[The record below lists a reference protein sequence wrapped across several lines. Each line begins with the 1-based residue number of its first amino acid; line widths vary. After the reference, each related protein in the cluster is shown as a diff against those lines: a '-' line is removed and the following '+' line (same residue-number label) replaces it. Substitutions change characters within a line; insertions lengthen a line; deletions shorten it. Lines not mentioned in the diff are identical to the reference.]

1 MDNVFNPSASIW
13 ETMKVNDFKDNN
25 TIYLYE
31 EVDRDS
37 ISIVSRQLRK
47 ACEYELKKKETERK
61 PIKLRICSYGGEA
74 YTMLG
79 LISLM
84 EHYIKQG
91 IIIETYNDG
100 FCCSAG
106 AKILMCG
113 SKGHRYGVKRGMT
126 LIHQTQTGSGRVT
139 LQEARNW
146 MNDNEIL
153 WNEIKDLFRTYSTL
167 TEQEI
172 EDLTAK
178 NLDVTYMNK
187 VALEKGI
194 IDILI

>member
-1 MDNVFNPSASIW
+1 MDNVFNPSANIW
-13 ETMKVNDFKDNN
+13 ETMKLNDFKEDN

-47 ACEYELKKKETERK
+47 ACESELKKNELERK
-61 PIKLRICSYGGEA
+61 HIKIRICSYGGEA
-74 YTMLG
+74 YSMLG
-79 LISLM
+79 LISIM
-84 EHYIKQG
+84 EYYIGKG
-91 IIIETYNDG
+91 LIIETYNDG

-113 SKGHRYGVKRGMT
+113 SKGYRYGVKRGMT
-126 LIHQTQTGSGRVT
+126 LIHQTQTGLGYAT

-146 MNDNEIL
+146 MCGNEIL
-153 WNEIKDLFRTYSTL
+153 WDEICDLFRTYSNL

-178 NLDVTYMNK
+178 NLDVTYMNRI
-187 VALEKGI
+187 ALEKGI
-194 IDILI
+194 IDEIL